1 MCGIFGALLNG
12 TRQIAAATLDAAAE
26 VQGHRGPDGRGRQT
40 YAVAGNTVVLAH
52 QRLSIIDLSDA
63 GLQPMERGDQGSLTY
78 NGELYNYLELRDELA
93 AEGEQ
98 FSTRTDTEVLLAALH
113 RWGPERALGKFNWMG
128 AFGWLDRSRAKLVL
142 ASDAGS
148 EKPLYYYTDG
158 EQLFFASEIK
168 TLLTLTGRK
177 FPLDTDSVAQFL
189 VQGLTD
195 VSPRTF
201 FQGILRV
208 EPGHF
213 IELDVANPR
222 REIRPVRFQPPLYD
236 GDPSR
241 MPLDE
246 FVVGLRELFIDSVRI
261 RLRSDVPVGVL
272 LSGGVD
278 SSSIAAVA
286 QSIVG
291 HDAAPRLL
299 SAVSNDARF
308 DESRH
313 IETMER
319 HLGQQAQKIT
329 LSMAPERLMAELSDV
344 NWYNDVPVAG
354 LSSVAHLKLMA
365 RAKELGLTVILSG
378 QGADEILLGYRKFL
392 GFYLQS
398 LVRQGKMLRA
408 AGVLTS
414 FVANGTVVSQMKFG
428 DAKRYVPFLRRLG
441 SMSDAGAE
449 TSIIGERLNGW
460 APLELGLGSGSLRD
474 RQILDIRHFSVP
486 LLCHYEDRMSMAM
499 SREIRLPFLDSR
511 LMDFVLRAPD
521 DYKLRHGWTKYVFR
535 KAMEPLLPAP
545 IAWRKDK
552 QGFANPEGEWLKLE
566 LRKSVEEA
574 FADDSLIVRSGLVNG
589 PALRRRYEQYRRQPV
604 DGGSIWY
611 REIFAPLSLESWM
624 RRYAQWIA

>member
-1 MCGIFGALLNG
+1 MCGIFGVLQNG
-12 TRQIAAATLDAAAE
+12 DRPPPASTLDAAAD

-40 YAVAGNTVVLAH
+40 YSVAGNTVVLAH

-63 GLQPMERGDQGSLTY
+63 GLQPMERGELGSLTY
-78 NGELYNYLELRDELA
+78 NGELYNYLELRDELV
-93 AEGEQ
+93 AEGET

-142 ASDAGS
+142 ACDAGS
-148 EKPLYYYTDG
+148 EKPIYYYADE
-158 EQLFFASEIK
+158 EQLCFASEIK
-168 TLLTLTGRK
+168 TLLLLTGRK
-177 FPLDTDSVAQFL
+177 FALDKDSVGQFL

-195 VSPRTF
+195 VSPQTF
-201 FQGILRV
+201 FQGIRRV
-208 EPGHF
+208 EAGHF

-222 REIRPVRFQPPLYD
+222 REIRPVRFQPPLYE

-241 MPLDE
+241 LSLDE
-246 FVVGLRELFIDSVRI
+246 FVVALRELFIDSVRI

-272 LSGGVD
+272 LSGGLD
-278 SSSIAAVA
+278 SSSIAAVS
-286 QSIVG
+286 QSLVG
-291 HDAAPRLL
+291 HDSAPRLL
-299 SAVSNDARF
+299 SAVSNDPRF

-313 IETMER
+313 IEAMER
-319 HLGQQAQKIT
+319 HLGQQAQKVN
-329 LSMAPERLMAELSDV
+329 LRMAPERLMAELSDV
-344 NWYNDVPVAG
+344 NWYNDAPVAG
-354 LSSVAHLKLMA
+354 LSSVAHYKLMA

-398 LVRQGKMLRA
+398 LVRQGRPLRA
-408 AGVLTS
+408 VGVLAS
-414 FVANGTVVSQMKFG
+414 FIANGTIVSQMQFA

-441 SMSDAGAE
+441 GMADGGAE
-449 TSIIGERLNGW
+449 TSIVGPQVSGW
-460 APLELGLGSGSLRD
+460 APLELGLGPGSLRD
-474 RQILDIRHFSVP
+474 RQVMDIRHYSVP

-511 LMDFVLRAPD
+511 LMDLVLRAPD
-521 DYKLRHGWTKYVFR
+521 DYKLRRGWTKYGFR

-545 IAWRKDK
+545 ITWRKDK

-566 LRKSVEEA
+566 LRESVEEA
-574 FADDSLIVRSGLVNG
+574 FSDDSLIVRSGLVNG
-589 PALRRRYEQYRRQPV
+589 PALRRRYAQYRRQPV

-611 REIFAPLSLESWM
+611 REIFAPLSLELWM
-624 RRYAQWIA
+624 RRYAAWIA